1 MNALRPY
8 QEDLI
13 EAARQAYRDGYKYPC
28 VVLSCGGGKSVMA
41 AEMAKRATAKGNRVL
56 FIVHRKE
63 LCEQIEETFKWWG
76 VDMSLCT
83 VGMVQTIH
91 RHLKKAE
98 PPALIIGDE
107 HHHSVSS
114 TYRKIFDYFPEAKR
128 IGFTATPIRLNGGG
142 LGDVCDKLIIGVS
155 TKWLIENNFLAPYD
169 YYAPTLADMTGVK
182 VKNGEYVTQEVV
194 SILAKPAIYG
204 DVVKYYKQ
212 LSDGKQAI
220 CYCASVEHSKE
231 MKKTFCEAGIIAEH
245 IDGNTPTEE
254 RAKVVEDF
262 RTGAIR
268 IICNCEILG
277 EGFDVPDC
285 NTTILLRPTK
295 SMVLYV
301 QQAMRS
307 MRYLPGKRAV
317 IIDHVGNYSRFGL
330 PDQERK
336 WSLEPKKK
344 GESSGIAVNVRQCP
358 NCYYTHVPAPTC
370 PNCGFE
376 YPVKKRTVE
385 EIKAAKLE
393 KITARVAE
401 FKEAN
406 ECKTMAEL
414 QAYAKL
420 KGYKPGW
427 CFYEA
432 KKRHLL

>member
-1 MNALRPY
+1 M
-8 QEDLI
+8 DM
-13 EAARQAYRDGYKYPC
+13 C
-28 VVLSCGGGKSVMA
+28 
-41 AEMAKRATAKGNRVL
+41 
-56 FIVHRKE
+56 
-63 LCEQIEETFKWWG
+63 QI
-76 VDMSLCT
+76 M
-83 VGMVQTIH
+83 MVQTAVRRLDTLPKPGFIIVEEGH
-91 RHLKKAE
+91 HGSAATYKKILA
-98 PPALIIGDE
+98 
-107 HHHSVSS
+107 
-114 TYRKIFDYFPEAKR
+114 YFDGVPS
-128 IGFTATPIRLNGGG
+128 ISITATPIRLSGGG
-142 LGDVCDKLIIGVS
+142 LGDVNDVLVEGVS

-262 RTGAIR
+262 RTGAIK

-344 GESSGIAVNVRQCP
+344 GESSGISVNVRQCP
-358 NCYYTHVPAPTC
+358 NCYYTHVPTPTC

-376 YPVKKRTVE
+376 YPIKKRTVE